1 MKHVTL
7 RLSDSEDHTK
17 TFDLKFKLLD
27 NHFVAKWI
35 ERVLEA
41 QQKQYPISETWAIYN
56 LNDKMNEE
64 FVTNNLNRLMDEVNS
79 VVQLFDTK
87 LTDIRDQITLNK
99 IHAVFEEN
107 HGKLDEWKS
116 NTLFKDKPDSFRKN
130 LSEINQLVHA
140 CESFNG
146 TPKIRVVWFDLPKC
160 KTFTDEDYKLFT
172 NKRSFGSLYHLYC
185 DVGKNLESL
194 AIDNDDHHHDIVPN
208 LHYSA
213 DCVIFFH
220 TDTDEQM
227 KTLEDTYSTYIEDNK
242 ELIESTGYN
251 VNSSKLTTGRI
262 EIARLES
269 NMTEDEVLTKIKK
282 FDNIQS
288 LFLS

>member
-1 MKHVTL
+1 M
-7 RLSDSEDHTK
+7 
-17 TFDLKFKLLD
+17 
-27 NHFVAKWI
+27 
-35 ERVLEA
+35 
-41 QQKQYPISETWAIYN
+41 
-56 LNDKMNEE
+56 
-64 FVTNNLNRLMDEVNS
+64 
-79 VVQLFDTK
+79 
-87 LTDIRDQITLNK
+87 
-99 IHAVFEEN
+99 
-107 HGKLDEWKS
+107 
-116 NTLFKDKPDSFRKN
+116 
-130 LSEINQLVHA
+130 
-140 CESFNG
+140 
-146 TPKIRVVWFDLPKC
+146 
-160 KTFTDEDYKLFT
+160 
-172 NKRSFGSLYHLYC
+172 
-185 DVGKNLESL
+185 GKNLESL

-220 TDTDEQM
+220 TDTDEQI